1 MRNPLTAQLCA
12 KTMPY
17 RGLGSGI
24 TRALKSGE
32 RIDLVNDIERD
43 KFVAT
48 IWRNNVGV
56 SSDST
61 EDHSISTDGKSI
73 STSEQTTNESIP
85 TNTESISTTEE
96 KVYQLIKAD
105 PKTTKEAMAKVLGM
119 SKPGIKKNIDKLI
132 AAGRIKRIGTF
143 GGHWEILDK

>member
-17 RGLGSGI
+17 RGLGSG
-24 TRALKSGE
+24 
-32 RIDLVNDIERD
+32 
-43 KFVAT
+43 
-48 IWRNNVGV
+48 
-56 SSDST
+56 
-61 EDHSISTDGKSI
+61 
-73 STSEQTTNESIP
+73 
-85 TNTESISTTEE
+85 
-96 KVYQLIKAD
+96 IKAD

-143 GGHWEILDK
+143 GGHWEILDQQMV